1 MKVIKNLFQTEIRNS
16 FLKESF
22 QEEEWYQ
29 SLINRPGIEERIPY
43 FKTKAEHKKATAIVK

>member
-1 MKVIKNLFQTEIRNS
+1 MKMIKNLFQPEIRNS

-43 FKTKAEHKKATAIVK
+43 FKTKAEHRKMTAIAR

>member
-1 MKVIKNLFQTEIRNS
+1 MKRLKNFFQSEIRNS

-29 SLINRPGIEERIPY
+29 SLINRPGIEERFPY
-43 FKTKAEHKKATAIVK
+43 FKTKAANKKETVIAR

>member
-1 MKVIKNLFQTEIRNS
+1 MKTIKNLFQTEIRNS
-16 FLKESF
+16 YLKESF

-43 FKTKAEHKKATAIVK
+43 FKTKAENEKAAAIVR